1 MKFLLV
7 IVSLISFT
15 IQLSLPSFKVGQN
28 VSYDTSNCEF
38 NLEYTGPNRNMLLMF
53 FNHEN
58 QNLTYEI
65 TCPKN
70 WVSGNSQTRY
80 ASILYYII
88 EAPCS
93 LKIHPDEKD
102 SGTFI
107 FYDFKAKF
115 KIKLRNKY
123 GNTNIDFDTFANEEV
138 IDSSSD
144 QLTFLVPNFRANLT
158 IKFEYQKQAS
168 SFSFTNPFKVCHEN
182 VCKENIDNYYFVEG
196 KSYEI
201 YVKTQKVKYG
211 DSMYYIIAPFSF
223 YPKDYDG
230 TYYNDDLEYSYD
242 KESSTSSKILLN
254 YLLIYSLLIL
264 LFI

>member
-1 MKFLLV
+1 MIIFLLYTKFCEK
-7 IVSLISFT
+7 IFHNQILLYYLSLISFT

-70 WVSGNSQTRY
+70 SILGGSQTRC

-102 SGTFI
+102 SGTFV
-107 FYDFKAKF
+107 FCDFKAEF
-115 KIKLRNKY
+115 KIELRNKY
-123 GNTNIDFDTFANEEV
+123 GNTNIDFDTFANEEA

-144 QLTFLVPNFRANLT
+144 RL
-158 IKFEYQKQAS
+158 S
-168 SFSFTNPFKVCHEN
+168 S
-182 VCKENIDNYYFVEG
+182 
-196 KSYEI
+196 
-201 YVKTQKVKYG
+201 
-211 DSMYYIIAPFSF
+211 
-223 YPKDYDG
+223 
-230 TYYNDDLEYSYD
+230 
-242 KESSTSSKILLN
+242 
-254 YLLIYSLLIL
+254 
-264 LFI
+264 